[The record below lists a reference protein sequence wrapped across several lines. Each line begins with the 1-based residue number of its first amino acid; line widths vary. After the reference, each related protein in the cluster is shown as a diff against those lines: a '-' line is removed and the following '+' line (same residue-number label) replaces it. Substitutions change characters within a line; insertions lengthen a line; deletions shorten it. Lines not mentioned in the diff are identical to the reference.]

1 MEVKKREI
9 LVSII
14 IALIS
19 IMIGI
24 FISGKISDSQDAGRE
39 SYQKAIQIEEP
50 EIFRHCMSVNSGDG
64 LIYGE
69 LKAVDT
75 VSDPNIEGEWLYLS
89 KKTQRYTMHTRT
101 VHTGKTTRIETYWTW
116 DTISVEELHSK
127 RVSFCGVEFS
137 YEKINRPDSH
147 YIDTVKTGRHMREVF
162 DGCDT
167 SYIGTIFT
175 KMADNAISDGSSFY
189 LNKTPQET
197 LDVVK
202 NDGRWELVLFWVM
215 WLILTGIVIVSFFH
229 MDNDWLD

>member
-147 YIDTVKTGRHMREVF
+147 YIDTVKTGSHMREVF

-167 SYIGTIFT
+167 SYTGTIFT

-215 WLILTGIVIVSFFH
+215 WLILTGIVIVIFCH
-229 MDNDWLD
+229 MDNEWLD

>member
-1 MEVKKREI
+1 
-9 LVSII
+9 
-14 IALIS
+14 
-19 IMIGI
+19 
-24 FISGKISDSQDAGRE
+24 
-39 SYQKAIQIEEP
+39 
-50 EIFRHCMSVNSGDG
+50 MSVNSGDG

-147 YIDTVKTGRHMREVF
+147 YIDT
-162 DGCDT
+162 
-167 SYIGTIFT
+167 

-202 NDGRWELVLFWVM
+202 NAGRWELVLFWVM
-215 WLILTGIVIVSFFH
+215 WLILTGIVIVSFCH

>member
-101 VHTGKTTRIETYWTW
+101 VHTGKTTRTGLGTRFQ
-116 DTISVEELHSK
+116 LK
-127 RVSFCGVEFS
+127 SFTANGLVFAEWNF
-137 YEKINRPDSH
+137 R
-147 YIDTVKTGRHMREVF
+147 MR
-162 DGCDT
+162 
-167 SYIGTIFT
+167 
-175 KMADNAISDGSSFY
+175 K
-189 LNKTPQET
+189 
-197 LDVVK
+197 
-202 NDGRWELVLFWVM
+202 
-215 WLILTGIVIVSFFH
+215 
-229 MDNDWLD
+229 

>member
-1 MEVKKREI
+1 
-9 LVSII
+9 
-14 IALIS
+14 
-19 IMIGI
+19 
-24 FISGKISDSQDAGRE
+24 
-39 SYQKAIQIEEP
+39 
-50 EIFRHCMSVNSGDG
+50 MSVNSGDG

-101 VHTGKTTRIETYWTW
+101 VHTGKTTRIENYWTW
-116 DTISVEELHSK
+116 DTISAEEFHSK

-147 YIDTVKTGRHMREVF
+147 YIDTVKTGSHMREVF

-167 SYIGTIFT
+167 SYTGTIFT

-202 NDGRWELVLFWVM
+202 NAGRWELILFWVM
-215 WLILTGIVIVSFFH
+215 WLILTGIVIVIFCH
-229 MDNDWLD
+229 MDNEWLD

>member
-101 VHTGKTTRIETYWTW
+101 VHTGKTTRIVNYWTW
-116 DTISVEELHSK
+116 DTISAEEFHSK

-147 YIDTVKTGRHMREVF
+147 YIDTVKTGSHMREVF

-167 SYIGTIFT
+167 SYTGTIFT

-202 NDGRWELVLFWVM
+202 NAGRWELILFWVM
-215 WLILTGIVIVSFFH
+215 WLILTGIVIVIFCH
-229 MDNDWLD
+229 MDNEWLD

>member
-75 VSDPNIEGEWLYLS
+75 VSDPKIEGEWLYLS

-101 VHTGKTTRIETYWTW
+101 VHTGKTTRIRNLL
-116 DTISVEELHSK
+116 DLGHD
-127 RVSFCGVEFS
+127 FS
-137 YEKINRPDSH
+137 
-147 YIDTVKTGRHMREVF
+147 
-162 DGCDT
+162 
-167 SYIGTIFT
+167 
-175 KMADNAISDGSSFY
+175 
-189 LNKTPQET
+189 
-197 LDVVK
+197 
-202 NDGRWELVLFWVM
+202 
-215 WLILTGIVIVSFFH
+215 
-229 MDNDWLD
+229 